1 MPKLHAN
8 REPLRDHLLWTD
20 LETTGSSE
28 TGGDEIIEIGCVLT
42 TYDLEEIDSYASLIR
57 PSPLALGRMM
67 QNSIVRTMHEKN
79 HLLDDVLDL
88 GSAEAFKLNYVTREL
103 LTWLE
108 KSGASKGKT
117 AIAGSGVGHFDSRF
131 IRKYMP
137 QIMPGFCHY
146 WVIDIGN
153 IRRAWAMWVGTDV
166 SAANDNKTHRAL
178 DDARCH

>member
-20 LETTGSSE
+20 LETAGSSE
-28 TGGDEIIEIGCVLT
+28 TEGDEIIEIGCVLT
-42 TYDLEEIDSYASLIR
+42 TYDLEEVSSYTSLVR
-57 PSPLALGRMM
+57 PSPLALGRLL
-67 QNSIVRTMHEKN
+67 QNEVVRKMHTTN
-79 HLLDDVLDL
+79 GLLDDVLDL
-88 GSAEAFKLNYVTREL
+88 SSAETFKPHYVTREL
-103 LTWLE
+103 LTWLG
-108 KSGASKGKT
+108 KSGAQKGKT

-137 QIMPGFCHY
+137 QLMPDFCHY

-153 IRRAWAMWVGTDV
+153 IRRAWDMWVGTDV